1 MGLIE
6 NKLIKNKKKVRLER
20 GLRANGGFIVQKY
33 TLNWKM
39 TPLIDLIFLTGF

>member
-6 NKLIKNKKKVRLER
+6 NKLIKKKVQLER
-20 GLRANGGFIVQKY
+20 GLRANGDFITQKC

-39 TPLIDLIFLTGF
+39 TPLIEFIFLTGF